1 MEARSLDPWILAS
14 ALVKLSSPGAG
25 LFPVGQRRARLSERQ
40 PAAPRNS
47 ITPFGT
53 REARMALPEF
63 PVEGGCQCGAVR
75 YRLKASPLT
84 VYNCHCKDC
93 QRFSG
98 AAWSMSMIVRDEDFE
113 VLSGQTV
120 RYDRK
125 ANSGKHGLGRAGRKH
140 LDGQQGRLGED
151 RPGTGQ
157 FPERRGGPDAVVR
170 RLDPAQSELKNE
182 H

>member
-1 MEARSLDPWILAS
+1 
-14 ALVKLSSPGAG
+14 
-25 LFPVGQRRARLSERQ
+25 VGGE
-40 PAAPRNS
+40 
-47 ITPFGT
+47 
-53 REARMALPEF
+53 ALPEF

-98 AAWSMSMIVRDEDFE
+98 AAWSMSMIVRDKDFE

-125 ANSGKHGLGRAGRKH
+125 ADSGNVIAMNFCAHCHGWLWNRPAPWFCEPHAAGRSGTACLTSSPSRRPKT
-140 LDGQQGRLGED
+140 LTPLAFGR
-151 RPGTGQ
+151 RAASQ
-157 FPERRGGPDAVVR
+157 
-170 RLDPAQSELKNE
+170 
-182 H
+182 

>member
-1 MEARSLDPWILAS
+1 
-14 ALVKLSSPGAG
+14 
-25 LFPVGQRRARLSERQ
+25 
-40 PAAPRNS
+40 
-47 ITPFGT
+47 
-53 REARMALPEF
+53 LPEF

-125 ANSGKHGLGRAGRKH
+125 ADSGNVIAMNFCAHCHGWLWN
-140 LDGQQGRLGED
+140 
-151 RPGTGQ
+151 
-157 FPERRGGPDAVVR
+157 
-170 RLDPAQSELKNE
+170 DPATSKMGWRANGMVANALRR
-182 H
+182 